1 MTNFKRWT
9 PAAKECYLRGCRCS
23 GCFYENYFSKDKC
36 QMKYTVLE
44 LVRQLGAP
52 TNEQRTLENIEGE

>member
-1 MTNFKRWT
+1 MFHKLHRSKWT
-9 PAAKECYLRGCRCS
+9 QTAIECYQRGCRCK
-23 GCFYENYFSKDKC
+23 GCFYENYFTKGKC

-52 TNEQRTLENIEGE
+52 NKMAQNEP

>member
-1 MTNFKRWT
+1 MTSFKRWT
-9 PAAKECYLRGCRCS
+9 PAAIDCYLRGCRCK

-44 LVRQLGAP
+44 LVRQLGVP
-52 TNEQRTLENIEGE
+52 NKDEQ

>member
-9 PAAKECYLRGCRCS
+9 PAAIDCYLRGCKCK
-23 GCFYENYFSKDKC
+23 GCFYEDYFTKGKC
-36 QMKYTVLE
+36 QMKHTVLY
-44 LVRQLGAP
+44 LVTKLGAP

>member
-1 MTNFKRWT
+1 MIRLKRWT
-9 PAAKECYLRGCRCS
+9 PAAKECYLRDCRCS

-52 TNEQRTLENIEGE
+52 NKDEQ

>member
-1 MTNFKRWT
+1 MFHKLHRSKWT
-9 PAAKECYLRGCRCS
+9 QTAIECYQRGCRCN
-23 GCFYENYFSKDKC
+23 GCFYENYFTKGKC

-52 TNEQRTLENIEGE
+52 NKMAQNEP

>member
-9 PAAKECYLRGCRCS
+9 PAAIDCYTRGCKCK
-23 GCFYENYFSKDKC
+23 GCFYEDYFTKSKC

-44 LVRQLGAP
+44 LVKKLGVP
-52 TNEQRTLENIEGE
+52 KKDEQ